1 MLVINVGSTST
12 KLAWFKGCEPV
23 VLETI
28 PYRSEEQALYSSMR
42 NLIPHRQAGVLDFLQ
57 KNGIDPE
64 GIDMVVSRGGLG
76 KPAPAGAYEVDDAMC
91 EELLEGK
98 YGQHPSALGPAIAL
112 NFSKSYGA
120 QAIVVDPPSTDEFHP
135 LARFSGLPEIE
146 RKSAFHSLNQKMAAR
161 RLAAKLEVKYEQINV
176 VVAHLG
182 GGITIGAHQKGR
194 VIDCTNGLAE
204 GPFTPERAGSLPTLD
219 LIDLAFT
226 GGMDKKQLQ
235 RRLVGE
241 GGLYAYLQTKDIQ
254 RAEEMVGGG
263 DEEAKLI
270 LEAMAYQ
277 IAKGIG
283 AMCVVL
289 KGEVDGIIL
298 TGGMAHSELVTGA
311 IKEWVEFLGPV
322 FVFPG
327 ENEMTALAEGGLRVF
342 LKEEEIKRYQD
353 AGARG
358 ICIPTRYGPPPPK
371 P

>member
-1 MLVINVGSTST
+1 MDRQCSMLVINVGSTST
-12 KLAWFKGCEPV
+12 KLAWFKGCEPMV
-23 VLETI
+23 VETI
-28 PYRSEEQALYSSMR
+28 PYSGEEQAPQSSLR
-42 NLIPHRQAGVLDFLQ
+42 DQIPQRQAGILDFLQ

-98 YGQHPSALGPAIAL
+98 YGKHASALGPAIAL
-112 NFSKSYGA
+112 NFSRRYGA

-135 LARFSGLPEIE
+135 LARISGLPEIE
-146 RKSAFHSLNQKMAAR
+146 RKSAFHSLNQKMVAR
-161 RLAAKLEVKYEQINV
+161 RFAAKLGVKYEQMNV

-194 VIDCTNGLAE
+194 VIDCTHGLAE

-219 LIDLAFT
+219 LIDLAFD

-241 GGLYAYLQTKDIQ
+241 GGLYAYLQTRDVQ
-254 RAEEMVGGG
+254 RAEEMIAAG
-263 DEEAKLI
+263 DEKAKLI

-277 IAKGIG
+277 IAKDIG

-289 KGEVDGIIL
+289 KGEVHGIIL
-298 TGGMAHSELVTGA
+298 TGGMAHSELMTGA
-311 IKEWVEFLGPV
+311 IKEWVAFLGPV

-342 LKEEEIKRYQD
+342 LKEEEIKKYPD
-353 AGARG
+353 AG
-358 ICIPTRYGPPPPK
+358 
-371 P
+371 